1 MSAIMPIGVNTET
14 REQLLERA
22 TKQRVQ
28 IAHMRADM
36 VKLELYRDNVES
48 VEEQNRVLKK
58 ENNRLASAVGRL
70 NKKIENFT
78 GKVENKAGGKNGET
92 VISEGAD
99 SGTGVNNDTG
109 SVDAGEGNC

>member
-1 MSAIMPIGVNTET
+1 MSIVVVGQNTET

-36 VKLELYRDNVES
+36 IKLELYRDKVES

-58 ENNRLASAVGRL
+58 DNNRLASTVGRL
-70 NKKIENFT
+70 NKKIEKLT
-78 GKVENKAGGKNGET
+78 GKVEKKAVKSGKQDSAAAQPDDRSDDTAGAGGC
-92 VISEGAD
+92 
-99 SGTGVNNDTG
+99 GVFD
-109 SVDAGEGNC
+109 

>member
-14 REQLLERA
+14 REQLLDRA

-36 VKLELYRDNVES
+36 VKLELYRDKVES

-58 ENNRLASAVGRL
+58 DNNRLASTVGRL
-70 NKKIENFT
+70 NKKIENLT
-78 GKVENKAGGKNGET
+78 DKVEKGATKGAEQD
-92 VISEGAD
+92 SEAAQSDDRG
-99 SGTGVNNDTG
+99 NDTAG
-109 SVDAGEGNC
+109 SSGCGVPN

>member
-1 MSAIMPIGVNTET
+1 MSIVVVGQNTET

-36 VKLELYRDNVES
+36 IKLELYRDKVES

-58 ENNRLASAVGRL
+58 ENNRLASTVGRL
-70 NKKIENFT
+70 NKKIEKLT
-78 GKVENKAGGKNGET
+78 GKVEKKAGGKNGET

-99 SGTGVNNDTG
+99 SGTSVNNDTG
-109 SVDAGEGNC
+109 PVDAGEGNC

>member
-14 REQLLERA
+14 REQLLDRA

-36 VKLELYRDNVES
+36 VKLELYRDKVES

-58 ENNRLASAVGRL
+58 DNNRLASAVGRL
-70 NKKIENFT
+70 NKKIENLT
-78 GKVENKAGGKNGET
+78 GKVEKGATKGAEQD
-92 VISEGAD
+92 SEAAQSDDRG
-99 SGTGVNNDTG
+99 NDTSG
-109 SVDAGEGNC
+109 SSGCGVPD